1 VKIFNITV
9 KVIICAVLIAALA
22 LCLCGCRARIIN
34 TAKTDKTVSDK
45 RGVRAQ
51 QYEQNRVKFNLSD
64 EGPADKDNNLDKKQE
79 AENDHKKQKSKSK
92 QKSGKNTGGKHGA
105 SKDSGSRHD
114 NGAGDAGSGNDDGNE
129 KTGGID
135 ETENQKKITV
145 RFNAN
150 GGLCGISE
158 KHAVTGQKYGELPSP
173 VRSGYIFTGWFT
185 KKTGGR
191 NITSKTIIT
200 SKKDHTL
207 FAKWSAEEESRTY
220 NVTFDANGG
229 RIKASQ
235 EVRHIKYGEIYG
247 TLPLPVKKGHDFSGW
262 FTAAERGAG
271 VKEGDTFTSDSD
283 LTLYAHWK
291 YNPYK
296 YWSSERKSICE
307 SIYPCQITDCYI
319 EFVSDHKTASSCSLL
334 SDCKIG
340 NCARNI
346 GNKTTVT
353 DEWVQERNPNAVI
366 KCTADMSA
374 ASGVKQ
380 KMKQRLPNRRI
391 LIIPESAVSGSSYE
405 RLYYALRLGKAV
417 YPDWFGNIDID
428 RMSREL
434 GVSGTI
440 YE

>member
-1 VKIFNITV
+1 MKIFNITV

-191 NITSKTIIT
+191 NI
-200 SKKDHTL
+200 
-207 FAKWSAEEESRTY
+207 R
-220 NVTFDANGG
+220 
-229 RIKASQ
+229 
-235 EVRHIKYGEIYG
+235 
-247 TLPLPVKKGHDFSGW
+247 
-262 FTAAERGAG
+262 
-271 VKEGDTFTSDSD
+271 
-283 LTLYAHWK
+283 
-291 YNPYK
+291 
-296 YWSSERKSICE
+296 
-307 SIYPCQITDCYI
+307 
-319 EFVSDHKTASSCSLL
+319 
-334 SDCKIG
+334 
-340 NCARNI
+340 
-346 GNKTTVT
+346 
-353 DEWVQERNPNAVI
+353 
-366 KCTADMSA
+366 
-374 ASGVKQ
+374 
-380 KMKQRLPNRRI
+380 
-391 LIIPESAVSGSSYE
+391 
-405 RLYYALRLGKAV
+405 
-417 YPDWFGNIDID
+417 
-428 RMSREL
+428 
-434 GVSGTI
+434 
-440 YE
+440 